1 MSLKQGKLLI
11 VVVAVS
17 VGFGVVFATLAHGDE
32 ASNVGVHQGSELPIS
47 LPNGVSVGDVGVR
60 SAVLWARSSIPGEVR
75 FSLVSRH
82 LWHPPVDQIA
92 LVSEP
97 MVPAKVRVT
106 GLRPHTRYTYTATA
120 PDGESFSGSFRT
132 APRRF
137 VNRVRGG
144 IKFGVSGDWR
154 GELAPYPAISNVPG
168 KELDFFV
175 KLGDTYYADYSSPA
189 VPLAQASTLE
199 EFRAKNEEVYAEHF
213 GVNSWSALQS
223 STAILST
230 IDDHEVTDD
239 FAGGAQAHGDSRF
252 SETTGLINETELY
265 ANGLQS
271 FSEYNAIQDLVYPVV
286 GDSLTDGR
294 PDLYRDKRYGKIAAF
309 FMLDARSFR
318 DEILPGVAN
327 SLDRSETGAFV
338 SLSFDIDPVTGASLP
353 SRTMLSLR
361 QRTRLMEDLLN
372 AENSGVIWKFVLV
385 PEPIQNLGVLA
396 ASDRFEGYAAER
408 SILLRFIDE
417 NDIRNVVFVAADIHG
432 TVVNN
437 LTYQRWEDIA
447 QALAD
452 GDVLAAPQ
460 IETSAFE
467 ISAGAVAFDAPFGP
481 TVLGVLVELAAT
493 DPNLQTVLNL
503 LFASVG
509 VDDFEEFLALPDIIK
524 NAALQVFINVQ
535 LKLQGYNRIG
545 LRDATRIDAT
555 LIRGLYSA
563 NFSYGW
569 TEFSLSPRGRRLRVS
584 TYGIESYTEAD
595 LLADPD
601 TVIGRIPR
609 ILSEFVVRAQ

>member
-1 MSLKQGKLLI
+1 MNLMRGLFLVA
-11 VVVAVS
+11 VVVFSTVLVHA
-17 VGFGVVFATLAHGDE
+17 DE
-32 ASNVGVHQGSELPIS
+32 ALLADDSPYLGPPAS
-47 LPNGVSVGDVGVR
+47 LPNGVSVGDVGPR

-75 FSLVSRH
+75 FSLASSYSLYKPAEKIV
-82 LWHPPVDQIA
+82 

-97 MVPAKVRVT
+97 MVPAKVSVS
-106 GLRPHTRYTYTATA
+106 GLRPHTRYTYTVTA

-132 APRRF
+132 VPHRF
-137 VNRVRGG
+137 ANRVRGG

-168 KELDFFV
+168 QQLDFFV

-199 EFRAKNEEVYAEHF
+199 EFRSKNEEVYAEHF
-213 GVNSWSALQS
+213 GINSWSALQS

-239 FAGGAQAHGDSRF
+239 FAGGALALSDPRF
-252 SETTGLINETELY
+252 LETTGLINETELY

-271 FSEYNAIQDLVYPVV
+271 FSEYNAIQDLVYPAV
-286 GDSLTDGR
+286 GDGLTDGR

-318 DEILPGVAN
+318 DEELPGVEN
-327 SLDRSETGAFV
+327 PLDTSEAGAFV
-338 SLSFDIDPVTGASLP
+338 SRSFDIDPLTGESMP

-361 QRTRLMEDLLN
+361 QRTRLMDDLLT
-372 AENSGVIWKFVLV
+372 AENDGVIWKFVLV
-385 PEPIQNLGVLA
+385 PEPIQNLGVLL

-417 NDIRNVVFVAADIHG
+417 NDVRNVVFVAADIHG
-432 TVVNN
+432 VIVNN
-437 LTYQRWEDIA
+437 LTYQRQEDIA
-447 QALAD
+447 KALAE
-452 GDVLAAPQ
+452 GNVLTAPQ

-467 ISAGAVAFDAPFGP
+467 ISTGSVAFDAPFGP
-481 TVLGVLVELAAT
+481 TVLGALVELAAT
-493 DPNLQTVLNL
+493 DATLQTVLNT
-503 LFASVG
+503 LFG
-509 VDDFEEFLALPDIIK
+509 VVRVDSLEEFLALPNIVK
-524 NAALQVFINVQ
+524 NAALQAFINAQ

-584 TYGIESYTEAD
+584 TYGIESYSEAD
-595 LLADPD
+595 LLVDPD
-601 TVIGRIPR
+601 EVTTRTPR
-609 ILSEFVVRAQ
+609 ILSEFVVTAQ